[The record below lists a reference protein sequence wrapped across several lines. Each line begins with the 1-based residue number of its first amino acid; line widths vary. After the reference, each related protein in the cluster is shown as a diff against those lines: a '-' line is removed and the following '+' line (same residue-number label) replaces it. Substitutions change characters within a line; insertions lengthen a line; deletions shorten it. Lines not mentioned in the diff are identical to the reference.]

1 MNVILPTPDIIAE
14 LAPTGTL
21 RAGINLGN
29 FLLVTGTSDNGDPE
43 GVSPDVAHEV
53 ARQLGVPVTFVTY
66 ASPGEVAD
74 AAVRGEWDIGN
85 IGAEPQRAEQIAF
98 TAAYCE
104 IECTYLVPAGSKI
117 ASIADVDQPG
127 KRIATMGRAAYGL
140 WLTNNIRNAELVK
153 ADTMDA
159 AMEVFVRDKLD
170 AMAGLRVRLMKDAKA
185 LPGSRVLDGKF
196 SAVQQAIGTP
206 KANTAGAAW
215 LHGVVEAL
223 KASGFVRERIAAHHA
238 QGLSVAEPAA

>member
-1 MNVILPTPDIIAE
+1 MTSADIVAE
-14 LAPTGTL
+14 LAPTGAL

-29 FLLVTGTSDNGDPE
+29 FLLVTGKAENGDPQ

-53 ARQLGVPVTFVTY
+53 GRRLGVPVTFVCY
-66 ASPGEVAD
+66 ESPGEVAD
-74 AAVRGEWDIGN
+74 AAARGEWDIGN

-104 IECTYLVPAGSKI
+104 IECTYLVPAGSEI
-117 ASIADVDQPG
+117 TALAEVDQPG

-140 WLTNNIRNAELVK
+140 WLANNIKHAELVK
-153 ADTMDA
+153 TENMDT
-159 AMEVFVRDKLD
+159 AMEAFTRDNLD
-170 AMAGLRVRLMKDAKA
+170 AMAGLRVRLLKDATT

-206 KANTAGAAW
+206 KVNTKGAAW
-215 LHGVVEAL
+215 LADLVEDV
-223 KASGFVRERIAAHHA
+223 KASGFVANAITRHNVV
-238 QGLSVAEPAA
+238 GLSVAAPS